1 MTDEKK
7 QNWERFPSREACIEQ
22 VAELMSVRATGAEPL
37 ALVRTYGC
45 QQNVADSEKLRG
57 QLREMGFSFTENEEE
72 ADLILFNTCA
82 VRENA
87 EFRVYGNVGNLKGLK
102 RKKPS
107 LIIGVCGCMM
117 EQAHV
122 AEKIKQSY
130 PYVNLVFGT
139 HVVHKLPELLYQTLT
154 SGKRV
159 FARGDDSE
167 DKTIVEGLPIHRD
180 RDIRTWVTVMYGC
193 DNFCSY
199 CVVPYV
205 RGRERSRTPQA
216 IEEEVRSLIAAGYK
230 EIVLLGQNVNSY
242 GKTLEQPISFSA
254 LLRRLDQIP
263 GDYRLRFMTSHPK
276 DATKELIDTMA
287 ESKHIC
293 HSLHLPFQ
301 SGNDRILREM
311 NRHYTREQYLSLIAY
326 ARQKMPDIAFSS
338 DIIVGFPGETYEEF
352 RDTVSLVE
360 EVGFA
365 SLFTF
370 IYSPRV
376 GTRAADMED
385 PVPPKEKSRWFQ
397 ELLDAQE
404 ATADRLTDTIVGT
417 TQRVLVEEVSEKRG
431 VLCGKT
437 EGNLNCDFPG
447 PESLVGQFVRVKI
460 TESRNWVL
468 KGTLLTDTTD
478 TKA

>member
-1 MTDEKK
+1 MADR
-7 QNWERFPSREACIEQ
+7 QNRKDLVLPDRASCIEQ
-22 VAELMSVRATGAEPL
+22 VAELMAVRARGAQPM

-57 QLREMGFSFTENEEE
+57 QLQEMGFAFTEQEEE

-87 EFRVYGNVGNLKGLK
+87 EFRVYGNVGNLKALK
-102 RKKPS
+102 RQKPS

-117 EQAHV
+117 EQEHV
-122 AEKIKQSY
+122 AEKIRQSY
-130 PYVNLVFGT
+130 PYVSLVFGT

-159 FARGDDSE
+159 FSRGDDSE

-180 RDIRTWVTVMYGC
+180 RDIRAWLTVMYGC

-199 CVVPYV
+199 CVVPHV
-205 RGRERSRTPQA
+205 RGRERSRTPEAVEAEFRALVQ
-216 IEEEVRSLIAAGYK
+216 AGYK

-242 GKTLEQPISFSA
+242 GKTLEHPISFSE
-254 LLRRLDQIP
+254 LLRRLDAIP
-263 GDYRLRFMTSHPK
+263 GDHRLRFMTSHPK

-287 ESKHIC
+287 ESEHIC

-301 SGNDRILREM
+301 SGNDRVLKEM
-311 NRHYTREQYLSLIAY
+311 NRKYTRERYLELIQY
-326 ARQKMPDIAFSS
+326 AREKMPDISFSS

-352 RDTVSLVE
+352 LDTVSLVK
-360 EVGFA
+360 EVGFT

-376 GTRAADMED
+376 GTRAAKMED
-385 PVPPKEKSRWFQ
+385 PVSEQEKSRWFT
-397 ELLDAQE
+397 ELLQAQE
-404 ATADRLTDTIVGT
+404 ATADKLAPTIIGT

-437 EGNLNCDFPG
+437 EGNLNCDFEG
-447 PESLVGQFVRVKI
+447 SESLVGQFVDVKI
-460 TESRNWVL
+460 TDSRNWVL
-468 KGTLLTDTTD
+468 KGELVE
-478 TKA
+478 K

>member
-1 MTDEKK
+1 MADR
-7 QNWERFPSREACIEQ
+7 QNRKDLVLPDRASCIEQ
-22 VAELMSVRATGAEPL
+22 VAELMAVRARGAQPM

-57 QLREMGFSFTENEEE
+57 QLQEMGFAFTEQEEE

-87 EFRVYGNVGNLKGLK
+87 EFRVYGNVGNLKALK
-102 RKKPS
+102 RQKPS

-117 EQAHV
+117 EQEHV
-122 AEKIKQSY
+122 AEKIRQSY
-130 PYVNLVFGT
+130 PYVSLVFGT

-159 FARGDDSE
+159 FSRGDDSE

-180 RDIRTWVTVMYGC
+180 RDIRAWLTVMYGC

-199 CVVPYV
+199 CVVPHV
-205 RGRERSRTPQA
+205 RGRERSRTPEAVEAEFRALVQ
-216 IEEEVRSLIAAGYK
+216 AGYK

-242 GKTLEQPISFSA
+242 GKTLEHPISFSE
-254 LLRRLDQIP
+254 LLRRLDAIP
-263 GDYRLRFMTSHPK
+263 GDHRLRFMTSHPK

-287 ESKHIC
+287 ESEHIC

-301 SGNDRILREM
+301 SGNDRVLKEM
-311 NRHYTREQYLSLIAY
+311 NRKYTRERYLELIQY
-326 ARQKMPDIAFSS
+326 AREKMPDISFSS

-352 RDTVSLVE
+352 FDTVSLVE
-360 EVGFA
+360 EVGFT

-376 GTRAADMED
+376 GTRAAKMED
-385 PVPPKEKSRWFQ
+385 PVSEQEKSRWFT
-397 ELLDAQE
+397 ELLQAQE
-404 ATADRLTDTIVGT
+404 ATADKLAPTIIGT

-437 EGNLNCDFPG
+437 EGNLNCDFEG
-447 PESLVGQFVRVKI
+447 SESLVGQFVDVKI
-460 TESRNWVL
+460 TDSRNWVL
-468 KGTLLTDTTD
+468 KGELVE
-478 TKA
+478 K

>member
-1 MTDEKK
+1 M
-7 QNWERFPSREACIEQ
+7 
-22 VAELMSVRATGAEPL
+22 

-57 QLREMGFSFTENEEE
+57 QLQEMGFAFTEQEEE

-87 EFRVYGNVGNLKGLK
+87 EFRVYGNVGNLKALK
-102 RKKPS
+102 RQKPS

-117 EQAHV
+117 EQEHV
-122 AEKIKQSY
+122 AEKIRQSY
-130 PYVNLVFGT
+130 PYVSLVFGT

-159 FARGDDSE
+159 FSRGDDSE

-180 RDIRTWVTVMYGC
+180 RDIRAWLTVMYGC

-199 CVVPYV
+199 CVVPHV
-205 RGRERSRTPQA
+205 RGRERSRTPEAVEAEFRALVQ
-216 IEEEVRSLIAAGYK
+216 AGYK

-242 GKTLEQPISFSA
+242 GKTLEHPISFSE
-254 LLRRLDQIP
+254 LLRRLDAIP
-263 GDYRLRFMTSHPK
+263 GDHRLRFMTSHPK

-287 ESKHIC
+287 ESEHIC

-301 SGNDRILREM
+301 SGNDRVLKEM
-311 NRHYTREQYLSLIAY
+311 NRKYTRERYLELIQY
-326 ARQKMPDIAFSS
+326 AREKMPDISFSS

-352 RDTVSLVE
+352 FDTVSLVE
-360 EVGFA
+360 EVGFT

-376 GTRAADMED
+376 GTRAAKMED
-385 PVPPKEKSRWFQ
+385 PVSEQEKSRWFT
-397 ELLDAQE
+397 ELLQAQE
-404 ATADRLTDTIVGT
+404 ATADKLAPTIIGT

-437 EGNLNCDFPG
+437 EGNLNCDFEG
-447 PESLVGQFVRVKI
+447 SESLVGQFVDVKI
-460 TESRNWVL
+460 TDSRNWVL
-468 KGTLLTDTTD
+468 KGELVE
-478 TKA
+478 K

>member
-1 MTDEKK
+1 M
-7 QNWERFPSREACIEQ
+7 
-22 VAELMSVRATGAEPL
+22 

-57 QLREMGFSFTENEEE
+57 QLQEMGFAFTEQEEE

-87 EFRVYGNVGNLKGLK
+87 EFRVYGNVGNLKALK
-102 RKKPS
+102 RQKPS

-117 EQAHV
+117 EQEHV
-122 AEKIKQSY
+122 AEKIRQSY
-130 PYVNLVFGT
+130 PYVSLVFGT

-159 FARGDDSE
+159 FSRGDDSE

-180 RDIRTWVTVMYGC
+180 RDIRAWLTVMYGC

-199 CVVPYV
+199 CVVPHV
-205 RGRERSRTPQA
+205 RGRERSRTPEAVEAEFRALVQ
-216 IEEEVRSLIAAGYK
+216 AGYK

-242 GKTLEQPISFSA
+242 GKTLEHPISFSE
-254 LLRRLDQIP
+254 LLRRLDAIP
-263 GDYRLRFMTSHPK
+263 GDHRLRFMTSHPK

-287 ESKHIC
+287 ESEHIC

-301 SGNDRILREM
+301 SGNDRVLKEM
-311 NRHYTREQYLSLIAY
+311 NRKYTRERYLELIQY
-326 ARQKMPDIAFSS
+326 AREKMPDISFSS

-352 RDTVSLVE
+352 FDTVSLVE
-360 EVGFA
+360 EVGFT
-365 SLFTF
+365 SVFTF

-376 GTRAADMED
+376 GTRAAKMED
-385 PVPPKEKSRWFQ
+385 PVSEQEKSRWFT
-397 ELLDAQE
+397 ELLQAQE
-404 ATADRLTDTIVGT
+404 ATADKLAPTIIGT

-437 EGNLNCDFPG
+437 EGNLNCDFEG
-447 PESLVGQFVRVKI
+447 SESLVGQFVDVKI
-460 TESRNWVL
+460 TDSRNWVL
-468 KGTLLTDTTD
+468 KGELVE
-478 TKA
+478 K

>member
-1 MTDEKK
+1 M
-7 QNWERFPSREACIEQ
+7 
-22 VAELMSVRATGAEPL
+22 

-57 QLREMGFSFTENEEE
+57 QLQEMGFAFTEQEEE

-87 EFRVYGNVGNLKGLK
+87 EFRVYGNVGNLKALK
-102 RKKPS
+102 RQKPS

-117 EQAHV
+117 EQEHV
-122 AEKIKQSY
+122 AEKIRQSY
-130 PYVNLVFGT
+130 PYVSLVFGT

-159 FARGDDSE
+159 FSRGDDSE

-180 RDIRTWVTVMYGC
+180 RDIRAWLTVMYGC

-199 CVVPYV
+199 CVVPHV
-205 RGRERSRTPQA
+205 RGRERSRTPEAVEAEFRALVQ
-216 IEEEVRSLIAAGYK
+216 AGYK

-242 GKTLEQPISFSA
+242 GKTLEHPISFSE
-254 LLRRLDQIP
+254 LLRRLDAIP
-263 GDYRLRFMTSHPK
+263 GDHRLRFMTSHPK

-287 ESKHIC
+287 ESEHIC

-301 SGNDRILREM
+301 SGNDRVLKEM
-311 NRHYTREQYLSLIAY
+311 NRKYTRERYLELIQY
-326 ARQKMPDIAFSS
+326 AREKMPDISFSS

-352 RDTVSLVE
+352 LDTVSLVE
-360 EVGFA
+360 EVGFT

-376 GTRAADMED
+376 GTRAAKMED
-385 PVPPKEKSRWFQ
+385 PVSEQEKSRWFT
-397 ELLDAQE
+397 ELLQAQE
-404 ATADRLTDTIVGT
+404 ATADKLAPTIIGT

-437 EGNLNCDFPG
+437 EGNLNCDFEG
-447 PESLVGQFVRVKI
+447 SESLVGQFVDVKI
-460 TESRNWVL
+460 TDSRNWVL
-468 KGTLLTDTTD
+468 KGELVE
-478 TKA
+478 K

>member
-1 MTDEKK
+1 MADR
-7 QNWERFPSREACIEQ
+7 QNRKDLVLPDRASCIEQ
-22 VAELMSVRATGAEPL
+22 VAELMAVRARGAQPM

-57 QLREMGFSFTENEEE
+57 QLQEMGFAFTEQEEE

-87 EFRVYGNVGNLKGLK
+87 EFRVYGNVGNLKALK
-102 RKKPS
+102 RQKPS

-117 EQAHV
+117 EQEHV
-122 AEKIKQSY
+122 AEKIRQSY
-130 PYVNLVFGT
+130 PYVSLVFGT

-159 FARGDDSE
+159 FSRGDDSE

-180 RDIRTWVTVMYGC
+180 RDIRAWLTVMYGC

-199 CVVPYV
+199 CVVPHV
-205 RGRERSRTPQA
+205 RGRERSRTPEAVEAEFRALVQ
-216 IEEEVRSLIAAGYK
+216 AGYK

-242 GKTLEQPISFSA
+242 GKTLEHPISFSE
-254 LLRRLDQIP
+254 LLRRLDAIP
-263 GDYRLRFMTSHPK
+263 GDHRLRFMTSHPK

-287 ESKHIC
+287 ESEHIC

-301 SGNDRILREM
+301 SGNDRVLKEM
-311 NRHYTREQYLSLIAY
+311 NRKYTRERYLELIQY
-326 ARQKMPDIAFSS
+326 AREKMPDISFSS

-352 RDTVSLVE
+352 LDTVSLVE
-360 EVGFA
+360 EVGFT

-376 GTRAADMED
+376 GTRAAKMED
-385 PVPPKEKSRWFQ
+385 PVSEQEKSRWFT
-397 ELLDAQE
+397 ELLQAQE
-404 ATADRLTDTIVGT
+404 ATADKLAPTIIGT

-437 EGNLNCDFPG
+437 EGNLNCDFEG
-447 PESLVGQFVRVKI
+447 SDSLVGQFVDVKI
-460 TESRNWVL
+460 TDSRNWVL
-468 KGTLLTDTTD
+468 KGELVE
-478 TKA
+478 K

>member
-1 MTDEKK
+1 M
-7 QNWERFPSREACIEQ
+7 
-22 VAELMSVRATGAEPL
+22 
-37 ALVRTYGC
+37 ALGRTYGG

-57 QLREMGFSFTENEEE
+57 QLQEMGFAFTEQEEE

-87 EFRVYGNVGNLKGLK
+87 EFRVYGNVGNLKALK
-102 RKKPS
+102 RQKPS

-117 EQAHV
+117 EQEHV
-122 AEKIKQSY
+122 AEKIRQSY
-130 PYVNLVFGT
+130 PYVSLVFGT
-139 HVVHKLPELLYQTLT
+139 HVVHTLPELLYQTLT

-159 FARGDDSE
+159 FSRGDDSE

-180 RDIRTWVTVMYGC
+180 RDIRAWLTVMYGC

-199 CVVPYV
+199 CVVPHV
-205 RGRERSRTPQA
+205 RGRERSRTPEAVEAEFRALVQ
-216 IEEEVRSLIAAGYK
+216 AGYK

-242 GKTLEQPISFSA
+242 GKTLEHPISFSE
-254 LLRRLDQIP
+254 LLRRLDAIP
-263 GDYRLRFMTSHPK
+263 GDHRLRFMTSHPK

-287 ESKHIC
+287 ESEHIC

-301 SGNDRILREM
+301 SGNDRVLKEM
-311 NRHYTREQYLSLIAY
+311 NRKYTRERYLELIQY
-326 ARQKMPDIAFSS
+326 AREKMPDISFSS

-352 RDTVSLVE
+352 FDTVSLVE
-360 EVGFA
+360 EVGFT

-376 GTRAADMED
+376 GTRAAKMED
-385 PVPPKEKSRWFQ
+385 PVSEQEKSRWFT
-397 ELLDAQE
+397 ELLQAQE
-404 ATADRLTDTIVGT
+404 ATADKLAPTIIGT

-437 EGNLNCDFPG
+437 EGNLNCDFEG
-447 PESLVGQFVRVKI
+447 SESLVGQFVDVKI
-460 TESRNWVL
+460 TDSRNWVL
-468 KGTLLTDTTD
+468 KGELVE
-478 TKA
+478 K

>member
-1 MTDEKK
+1 MADR
-7 QNWERFPSREACIEQ
+7 QNRKDLVLPDRAFCIEQ
-22 VAELMSVRATGAEPL
+22 VAELMAVRARGAQPM

-57 QLREMGFSFTENEEE
+57 QLQEMGFAFTEQEEE

-87 EFRVYGNVGNLKGLK
+87 EFRVYGNVGNLKALK
-102 RKKPS
+102 RQKPS

-117 EQAHV
+117 EQEHV
-122 AEKIKQSY
+122 AEKIRQSY
-130 PYVNLVFGT
+130 PYVSLVFGT

-159 FARGDDSE
+159 FSRGDDSE

-180 RDIRTWVTVMYGC
+180 RDIRAWLTVMYGC

-199 CVVPYV
+199 CVVPHV
-205 RGRERSRTPQA
+205 RGRERSRTPEAVEAEFRALVQ
-216 IEEEVRSLIAAGYK
+216 AGYK

-242 GKTLEQPISFSA
+242 GKTLEHPISFSE
-254 LLRRLDQIP
+254 LLRRLDAIP
-263 GDYRLRFMTSHPK
+263 GDHRLRFMTSHPK

-287 ESKHIC
+287 ESEHIC

-301 SGNDRILREM
+301 SGNDRVLKEM
-311 NRHYTREQYLSLIAY
+311 NRKYTRERYLELIQY
-326 ARQKMPDIAFSS
+326 AREKMPDISFSS

-352 RDTVSLVE
+352 LDTVSLVE
-360 EVGFA
+360 EVGFT

-376 GTRAADMED
+376 GTRAAKMED
-385 PVPPKEKSRWFQ
+385 PVSEQEKSRWFT
-397 ELLDAQE
+397 ELLQAQE
-404 ATADRLTDTIVGT
+404 ATADKLAPTIIGT

-437 EGNLNCDFPG
+437 EGNLNCDFEG
-447 PESLVGQFVRVKI
+447 SESLVGQFVDVKI
-460 TESRNWVL
+460 TDSRNWVL
-468 KGTLLTDTTD
+468 KGELVE
-478 TKA
+478 K

>member
-1 MTDEKK
+1 M
-7 QNWERFPSREACIEQ
+7 
-22 VAELMSVRATGAEPL
+22 

-57 QLREMGFSFTENEEE
+57 QLQEMGFAFTEQEEE

-87 EFRVYGNVGNLKGLK
+87 EFRVYGNVGNLKALK
-102 RKKPS
+102 RQKPS

-117 EQAHV
+117 EQEHV
-122 AEKIKQSY
+122 AEKIRQSY
-130 PYVNLVFGT
+130 PYVSLVFGT

-159 FARGDDSE
+159 FSRGDDSE

-180 RDIRTWVTVMYGC
+180 RDIRAWLTVMYGC

-199 CVVPYV
+199 CVVPHV
-205 RGRERSRTPQA
+205 RGRERSRTPEAVEAEFRALVQ
-216 IEEEVRSLIAAGYK
+216 AGYK

-242 GKTLEQPISFSA
+242 GKTLEHPISFSE
-254 LLRRLDQIP
+254 LLRRLDAIP
-263 GDYRLRFMTSHPK
+263 GDHRLRFMTSHPK

-287 ESKHIC
+287 ESEHIC

-301 SGNDRILREM
+301 SGNDRVLKEM
-311 NRHYTREQYLSLIAY
+311 NRKYTRERYLELIQY
-326 ARQKMPDIAFSS
+326 AREKMPDISFSS

-352 RDTVSLVE
+352 LDTVSLVE
-360 EVGFA
+360 KVGFT

-376 GTRAADMED
+376 GTRAAKMED
-385 PVPPKEKSRWFQ
+385 PVSEQEKSRWFT
-397 ELLDAQE
+397 ELLQAQE
-404 ATADRLTDTIVGT
+404 AAADKLAPTIIGT

-437 EGNLNCDFPG
+437 EGNLNCDFEG
-447 PESLVGQFVRVKI
+447 SDSLVGQFVDVKI
-460 TESRNWVL
+460 TDSRNWVL
-468 KGTLLTDTTD
+468 KGELVE
-478 TKA
+478 K

>member
-1 MTDEKK
+1 MADR
-7 QNWERFPSREACIEQ
+7 QNRKDLVLPDRAFCIEQ
-22 VAELMSVRATGAEPL
+22 VAELMAVRARGAQPM

-57 QLREMGFSFTENEEE
+57 QLQEMGFAFTEQEEE

-87 EFRVYGNVGNLKGLK
+87 EFRVYGNVGNLKALK
-102 RKKPS
+102 RQKPS

-117 EQAHV
+117 EQEHV
-122 AEKIKQSY
+122 AEKIRQSY
-130 PYVNLVFGT
+130 PYVSLVFGT

-159 FARGDDSE
+159 FSRGDDSE

-180 RDIRTWVTVMYGC
+180 RDIRAWLTVMYGC

-199 CVVPYV
+199 CVVPHV
-205 RGRERSRTPQA
+205 RGRERSRTPEAVEAEFRALVQ
-216 IEEEVRSLIAAGYK
+216 AGYK

-242 GKTLEQPISFSA
+242 GKTLEHPISFSE
-254 LLRRLDQIP
+254 LLRRLDAIP
-263 GDYRLRFMTSHPK
+263 GDHRLRFMTSHPK

-287 ESKHIC
+287 ESEHIC

-301 SGNDRILREM
+301 SGNDRVLKEM
-311 NRHYTREQYLSLIAY
+311 NRKYTRERYLELIQY
-326 ARQKMPDIAFSS
+326 AREKMPDISFSS

-352 RDTVSLVE
+352 FDTVSLVE
-360 EVGFA
+360 EVGFT

-376 GTRAADMED
+376 GTRAAKMED
-385 PVPPKEKSRWFQ
+385 PVSEQEKSRWFT
-397 ELLDAQE
+397 ELLQAQE
-404 ATADRLTDTIVGT
+404 ATADKLAPTIIGT

-437 EGNLNCDFPG
+437 EGNLNCDFEG
-447 PESLVGQFVRVKI
+447 SESLVGQFVDVKI
-460 TESRNWVL
+460 TDSRNWVL
-468 KGTLLTDTTD
+468 KGELVE
-478 TKA
+478 K

>member
-1 MTDEKK
+1 MADRKNRK
-7 QNWERFPSREACIEQ
+7 DLVLPDRASCIEQ
-22 VAELMSVRATGAEPL
+22 VAELMAVRARGAQPM

-57 QLREMGFSFTENEEE
+57 QLQEMGFAFTEQEEE

-87 EFRVYGNVGNLKGLK
+87 EFRVYGNVGNLKALK
-102 RKKPS
+102 RQKPS

-117 EQAHV
+117 EQEHV
-122 AEKIKQSY
+122 AEKIRQSY
-130 PYVNLVFGT
+130 PYVSLVFGT

-159 FARGDDSE
+159 FSRGDDSE

-180 RDIRTWVTVMYGC
+180 RDIRAWLTVMYGC

-199 CVVPYV
+199 CVVPHV
-205 RGRERSRTPQA
+205 RGRERSRTPEAVEAEFRALVQ
-216 IEEEVRSLIAAGYK
+216 AGYK

-242 GKTLEQPISFSA
+242 GKTLEHPISFSE
-254 LLRRLDQIP
+254 LLRRLDAIP
-263 GDYRLRFMTSHPK
+263 GDHRLRFMTSHPK

-287 ESKHIC
+287 ESEHIC

-301 SGNDRILREM
+301 SGNDRVLKEM
-311 NRHYTREQYLSLIAY
+311 NRKYTRERYLELIQY
-326 ARQKMPDIAFSS
+326 AREKMPDISFSS

-352 RDTVSLVE
+352 LDTVSLVE
-360 EVGFA
+360 EVGFT

-376 GTRAADMED
+376 GTRAAKMED
-385 PVPPKEKSRWFQ
+385 PVSEQEKSRWFT
-397 ELLDAQE
+397 ELLQAQE
-404 ATADRLTDTIVGT
+404 ATADKLAPTIIGT

-437 EGNLNCDFPG
+437 EGNLNCDFEG
-447 PESLVGQFVRVKI
+447 SESLVGQFVDVKI
-460 TESRNWVL
+460 TDSRNWVL
-468 KGTLLTDTTD
+468 KGELVE
-478 TKA
+478 K

>member
-1 MTDEKK
+1 M
-7 QNWERFPSREACIEQ
+7 
-22 VAELMSVRATGAEPL
+22 

-57 QLREMGFSFTENEEE
+57 QLQEMGFAFTEQEEE

-87 EFRVYGNVGNLKGLK
+87 EFRVYGNVGNLKALK
-102 RKKPS
+102 RQKPS

-117 EQAHV
+117 EQEHV
-122 AEKIKQSY
+122 AEKIRQSY
-130 PYVNLVFGT
+130 PYVSLVFGT

-159 FARGDDSE
+159 FSRGDDSE

-180 RDIRTWVTVMYGC
+180 RDIRAWLTVMYGC

-199 CVVPYV
+199 CVVPHV
-205 RGRERSRTPQA
+205 RGRERSRTPEAVEAEFRALVQ
-216 IEEEVRSLIAAGYK
+216 AGYK

-242 GKTLEQPISFSA
+242 GKTLEHPISFSE
-254 LLRRLDQIP
+254 LLRRLDAIP
-263 GDYRLRFMTSHPK
+263 GDHRLRFMTSHPK

-287 ESKHIC
+287 ESEHIC

-301 SGNDRILREM
+301 SGNDRVLKEM
-311 NRHYTREQYLSLIAY
+311 NRKYTRERYLELIQY
-326 ARQKMPDIAFSS
+326 AREKMPDISFSS

-352 RDTVSLVE
+352 LDTVSLVE
-360 EVGFA
+360 EVGFT

-376 GTRAADMED
+376 GTRAAKMED
-385 PVPPKEKSRWFQ
+385 PVSEQEKSRWFT
-397 ELLDAQE
+397 ELLQAQE
-404 ATADRLTDTIVGT
+404 ATADKLAPTIIGT

-437 EGNLNCDFPG
+437 EGNLNCDFEG
-447 PESLVGQFVRVKI
+447 SDSLVGQFVDVKI
-460 TESRNWVL
+460 TDSRNWVL
-468 KGTLLTDTTD
+468 KGELVE
-478 TKA
+478 K

>member
-1 MTDEKK
+1 MADR
-7 QNWERFPSREACIEQ
+7 QNRKDLVLPDRASCIEQ
-22 VAELMSVRATGAEPL
+22 VAELMAVRARGAQPM

-57 QLREMGFSFTENEEE
+57 QLQEMGFAFTEQEEE

-87 EFRVYGNVGNLKGLK
+87 EFRVYGNVGNLKALK
-102 RKKPS
+102 RQKPS

-117 EQAHV
+117 EQEHV
-122 AEKIKQSY
+122 AEKIRQSY
-130 PYVNLVFGT
+130 PYVSLVFGT

-159 FARGDDSE
+159 FSRGDDSE

-180 RDIRTWVTVMYGC
+180 RDIRAWLTVMYGC

-199 CVVPYV
+199 CVVPHV
-205 RGRERSRTPQA
+205 RGRERSRTPEAVEAEFRALVQ
-216 IEEEVRSLIAAGYK
+216 AGYK

-242 GKTLEQPISFSA
+242 GKTLEHPISFSE
-254 LLRRLDQIP
+254 LLRRLDAIP
-263 GDYRLRFMTSHPK
+263 GDHRLRFMTSHPK

-287 ESKHIC
+287 ESEHIC

-301 SGNDRILREM
+301 SGNDRVLKEM
-311 NRHYTREQYLSLIAY
+311 NRKYTRERYLELIQY
-326 ARQKMPDIAFSS
+326 AREKMPDISFSS

-352 RDTVSLVE
+352 LDTVSLVE
-360 EVGFA
+360 EVGFT

-376 GTRAADMED
+376 GTRAAKMED
-385 PVPPKEKSRWFQ
+385 PVSEQEKSRWFT
-397 ELLDAQE
+397 ELLQAQE
-404 ATADRLTDTIVGT
+404 AAADKLAPTIIGT

-437 EGNLNCDFPG
+437 EGNLNCDFEG
-447 PESLVGQFVRVKI
+447 SESLVGQFVDVKI
-460 TESRNWVL
+460 TDSRNWVL
-468 KGTLLTDTTD
+468 KGELVE
-478 TKA
+478 K

>member
-1 MTDEKK
+1 MADR
-7 QNWERFPSREACIEQ
+7 QNRKDLVLPDRAFCIEQ
-22 VAELMSVRATGAEPL
+22 VAELMAVRARGAQPM

-57 QLREMGFSFTENEEE
+57 QLQEMGFAFTEQEEE

-82 VRENA
+82 VRENT
-87 EFRVYGNVGNLKGLK
+87 EFRVYGNVGNLKALK
-102 RKKPS
+102 RQKPS

-117 EQAHV
+117 EQEHV
-122 AEKIKQSY
+122 AEKIRQSY
-130 PYVNLVFGT
+130 PYVSLVFGT

-159 FARGDDSE
+159 FSRGDDSE

-180 RDIRTWVTVMYGC
+180 RDIRAWLTVMYGC

-199 CVVPYV
+199 CVVPHV
-205 RGRERSRTPQA
+205 RGRERSRTPEAVEAEFRALVQ
-216 IEEEVRSLIAAGYK
+216 AGYK

-242 GKTLEQPISFSA
+242 GKTLEHPISFSE
-254 LLRRLDQIP
+254 LLRRLDAIP
-263 GDYRLRFMTSHPK
+263 GDHRLRFMTSHPK

-287 ESKHIC
+287 ESEHIC

-301 SGNDRILREM
+301 SGNDRVLKEM
-311 NRHYTREQYLSLIAY
+311 NRKYTRERYLELIQY
-326 ARQKMPDIAFSS
+326 AREKMPDISFSS
-338 DIIVGFPGETYEEF
+338 DIIVGFPRETYEEF
-352 RDTVSLVE
+352 LDTVSLVE
-360 EVGFA
+360 EVGFT

-376 GTRAADMED
+376 GTRAAKMED
-385 PVPPKEKSRWFQ
+385 PVSEQEKSRWFT
-397 ELLDAQE
+397 ELLQAQE
-404 ATADRLTDTIVGT
+404 ATADKLAPTIIGT

-437 EGNLNCDFPG
+437 EGNLNCDFEG
-447 PESLVGQFVRVKI
+447 SESLVGQFVDVKI
-460 TESRNWVL
+460 TDSRNWVL
-468 KGTLLTDTTD
+468 KGELVE
-478 TKA
+478 K